1 MSPPPTLK
9 VGSAAPRP
17 GILEAGAPFPPGS
30 RSRPPWS
37 TRTTVQHQTGANT
50 RPRIARNCK
59 AGFSCRLT
67 KNSDT
72 QRHERHDMYAI
83 LRVQKHNA
91 VGSVGRSGKHKDRE
105 QDTPNA
111 DPALTHTNETEG
123 AQTAAE
129 LVSAV
134 QARVDL
140 ATIKATGTDKPVIAV
155 EYLITASPEFFK
167 DASKAKVDAYFDQA
181 KKWLREKHGADNVVS
196 ITRHNDEKTPHL
208 SAFVVPLVEHK
219 ESTRKRSIIVGKDEQ
234 GKPIRETR
242 TYSTP
247 ASINLSAKH
256 FFGDAKALSELQ
268 TDFHSK
274 VALQYGLERG
284 IKGSRATHQ
293 SVQRFYANI
302 EQASVAVIPDVPKER
317 LVLNKTVFK
326 TTIESDE
333 RFAERVAEAVS
344 KSYEPTKMK
353 AYKGALDKDRLAEVE
368 RAALDYR
375 RQAEP
380 ILKPFQGLSQDQAT
394 DVLKLARRYQQDN
407 AYEVLRQKRAAENA
421 KAAELAKA
429 EAARI
434 EKAAELARAKAEREA
449 ARKSKSRGSHGR

>member
-1 MSPPPTLK
+1 
-9 VGSAAPRP
+9 
-17 GILEAGAPFPPGS
+17 
-30 RSRPPWS
+30 
-37 TRTTVQHQTGANT
+37 
-50 RPRIARNCK
+50 
-59 AGFSCRLT
+59 
-67 KNSDT
+67 
-72 QRHERHDMYAI
+72 MYAI
-83 LRVQKHNA
+83 LRVQKHSSVA
-91 VGSVGRSGKHKDRE
+91 SVGRSGKHKDRE

-111 DPALTHTNETEG
+111 DPALTPTNTTEG

-129 LVSAV
+129 LLSAV

-140 ATIKATGTDKPVIAV
+140 ATVKATGTDKPVIAV

-167 DASKAKVDAYFDQA
+167 TARADTVDAYFDQA

-219 ESTRKRSIIVGKDEQ
+219 ESTRKRSVITGKDES

-247 ASINLSAKH
+247 ASVNLSAKH

-268 TDFHSK
+268 TEFHSK

-293 SVQRFYANI
+293 SVQRFYTNV
-302 EQASVAVIPDVPKER
+302 EQAGIAVIPDVPKER
-317 LVLNKTVFK
+317 LVLKKTVFT

-333 RFAERVAEAVS
+333 MFAERVAEAVA

-353 AYKGALDKDRLAEVE
+353 AYKGALDKDKLDGVE

-380 ILKPFQGLSQDQAT
+380 ILTPFRGLSSSQAD
-394 DVLKLARRYQQDN
+394 DVLKLARRYQHDN
-407 AYEVLRQKRAAENA
+407 AIEVLRQKRAAENA
-421 KAAELAKA
+421 KAAELAKT
-429 EAARI
+429 EAAKR
-434 EKAAELARAKAEREA
+434 EKDAELARAKAEREA